1 MCQFI
6 HKKNDCS
13 ENIMKRFVSVAYG
26 KVMAFQRRELLGIPP
41 SLGIRR
47 LFCAQNIWSRP
58 NTN

>member
-26 KVMAFQRRELLGIPP
+26 KVMAFQGGNCWAYL
-41 SLGIRR
+41 
-47 LFCAQNIWSRP
+47 QV
-58 NTN
+58 